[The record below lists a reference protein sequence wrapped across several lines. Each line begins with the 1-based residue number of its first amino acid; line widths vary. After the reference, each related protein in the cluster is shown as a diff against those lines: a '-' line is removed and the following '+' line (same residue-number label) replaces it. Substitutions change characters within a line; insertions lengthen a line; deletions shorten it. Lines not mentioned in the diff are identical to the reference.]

1 MPNAVRG
8 LTLSLIATV
17 PHEFV
22 LRLIVSISLGR
33 RLPTFVAILIGVVL
47 GAALMFGGFWW
58 SFAARSGADG
68 ASSASGAAAA
78 EGAPGGPAFSAPPVD
93 VVAAVEIIAAEQIQL
108 LGTAF
113 PVRQSSVASEVD
125 GLVSELFVDEGDAVQ
140 TGQALLRLRTAAVE
154 QQLAAA
160 MAARDETKARL
171 ARATADFERLASL
184 RDRRAISAREYDQAI
199 ADRDAFAQGVVRLD
213 AEVSRLE
220 DQFERATIKAPF
232 AGRIAAVHVEVGEW
246 VGRGD
251 QILSLLDLSRIE
263 VAIQIAERYI
273 SAVPVGFQVDVRFD
287 ALPGRQYTGR
297 VHAVVPEAIPEA
309 RTFPVLIHIPN
320 GDRAIKGG
328 MAARVSAQL
337 GSPKPAMLVS
347 KDAVVRRGDQVLLFR
362 IDPAAMPGAPAGE
375 LGEGATGV
383 IAQVSVDAGPAR
395 GEWQVVY
402 GPVLAGELFVVRG
415 NERVFPGQPVSI
427 ASIRTPPI
435 PTANPDRP
443 IAVDPRQSDGQ

>member
-1 MPNAVRG
+1 
-8 LTLSLIATV
+8 
-17 PHEFV
+17 
-22 LRLIVSISLGR
+22 VSTSLGR
-33 RLPTFVAILIGVVL
+33 RLPTFAAILIGAVL

-58 SFAARSGADG
+58 SFARSGADG
-68 ASSASGAAAA
+68 VSGASGSAAA
-78 EGAPGGPAFSAPPVD
+78 GGPPGGPAFSAPPVD
-93 VVAAVEIIAAEQIQL
+93 AVAAVETIAAEQIQL
-108 LGTAF
+108 LGTAR

-140 TGQALLRLRTAAVE
+140 AGQSLVRLRTTAVE

-160 MAARDETKARL
+160 TAARDETQARL

-184 RDRRAISAREYDQAI
+184 RDRQAISAREYDQAI
-199 ADRDAFAQGVVRLD
+199 ADRDAFAQGVVRLG
-213 AEVSRLE
+213 AEVNRLE
-220 DQFERATIKAPF
+220 DQFERATIQAPF

-251 QILSLLDLSRIE
+251 QVLSLLDLARIE
-263 VAIQIAERYI
+263 VAVPIAERYI
-273 SAVPVGFQVDVRFD
+273 SAVPVGFVVDVRFD

-309 RTFPVLIHIPN
+309 RTFPVLIRIPN
-320 GDRAIKGG
+320 ADLAIKGG
-328 MAARVSAQL
+328 MAARVNAQL
-337 GSPKPAMLVS
+337 GSPQPAMLVS

-362 IDPAAMPGAPAGE
+362 IDSAAMPGAPAGE

-395 GEWQVVY
+395 GQWQVVY
-402 GPVLAGELFVVRG
+402 GPVSAGDLFVVRG

-427 ASIRTPPI
+427 ANIRTPPI

-443 IAVDPRQSDGQ
+443 IAVDPRQSEGQ